1 MVKRKST
8 LKEVLVN
15 RNLIS
20 ADELNN
26 LELRAT
32 QLNKPL
38 EQVIIETGAIS
49 KQNFLKTLCN
59 NWNIKAVNL
68 DSIEIDEAAA
78 RLVPET
84 TARRYLILPFAK
96 SEKYLYTA
104 MARPW
109 DITAIEDLHLRT
121 GYKIKPYLTLP
132 VDIHKGLNEIF
143 TQDSKLSDYISE
155 VTKESE
161 AGKEARLKETGKDR
175 EEISMDSTTAD
186 DEKKAR
192 KVTNGIILEALNKE
206 ASDIHIEPFEKRLQI
221 RYRMDGQLQNSSF
234 KVSQSLSNAILARIK
249 IMTHSMDITEKRKPQ
264 DGRIQITYK
273 NHPIEF
279 RVNTIPTAYGESCV
293 MRVLDRTSI
302 KVDLPKLG
310 FREEVLNKF
319 KEVLAKPYGIILV
332 CGPTGS
338 GKSTTLYS
346 SLNYVLQKSK
356 VSSTGKNL
364 KVSPKK
370 ILTAENPVEYDLDEI
385 VQTSINPEVG
395 MTFASTMRAFLRQDP
410 DIIMVGEI
418 RDRETAKTAM
428 EAAMTGH
435 LVLSTIH
442 TNDAPTAVAR
452 LSEMQVPTYL
462 ISSTIEAVLAQR
474 LIRTICDSCKEK
486 EKNISP
492 KLITEFEKY
501 GIKKDNWNIYKGT
514 GCNECDGSGYK
525 GRTGIHELLLL
536 DEEIRNLL
544 MEDIAAGPLRKMA
557 VKKGMQSLWVDG
569 LLKIAQGITTYE
581 EILRVSQ

>member
-1 MVKRKST
+1 M
-8 LKEVLVN
+8 E
-15 RNLIS
+15 
-20 ADELNN
+20 
-26 LELRAT
+26 
-32 QLNKPL
+32 QL
-38 EQVIIETGAIS
+38 IIESGVIT
-49 KQNFLKTLCN
+49 KQQFLKTLSN
-59 NWNIKAVNL
+59 NWNVKAVDF
-68 DSIEIDEAAA
+68 DSIEIDMDAA
-78 RLVPET
+78 RLVPEP

-96 SEKYLYTA
+96 SDKYLYTA

-121 GYKIKPYLTLP
+121 EYDIKPYLALP
-132 VDIHKGLNEIF
+132 SDIYKGLSEVF

-155 VTKESE
+155 VTKESGE
-161 AGKEARLKETGKDR
+161 EQTFKEAGKDR
-175 EEISMDSTTAD
+175 EEISMDSTTVD

-192 KVTNGIILEALNKE
+192 KVTNGIILEALNKG
-206 ASDIHIEPFEKRLQI
+206 ASDMHIEPFENRLQI
-221 RYRMDGQLQNSSF
+221 RYRIDGQLQDSSF
-234 KVSQSLSNAILARIK
+234 KVSKTLTNAILARIK
-249 IMTHSMDITEKRKPQ
+249 IMTNSMDITEKRKPQ
-264 DGRIQITYK
+264 DGRIQIVYK
-273 NHPIEF
+273 DNPIEF

-310 FREEVLNKF
+310 FRKEVLDNL

-346 SLNYVLQKSK
+346 ALNYILQKSK
-356 VSSTGKNL
+356 INDTGEDYN
-364 KVSPKK
+364 VSPKK

-385 VQTSINPEVG
+385 IQTSINPEVG
-395 MTFASTMRAFLRQDP
+395 LTFAATMRAFLRQDP

-474 LIRTICDSCKEK
+474 LVRTICPDCRQKK
-486 EKNISP
+486 DKISP
-492 KLITEFEKY
+492 KLIEEFEKY
-501 GIKKDNWNIYKGT
+501 GIDKDKATIYTGKG
-514 GCNECDGSGYK
+514 CKECGGSGYK

-536 DEEIRNLL
+536 DEEIRELL
-544 MEDIAAGPLRKMA
+544 MTDIAAGPLRKMA
-557 VKKGMQSLWVDG
+557 IKKGMKPLWVDG
-569 LLKIAQGITTYE
+569 LIKVARGKTTYE